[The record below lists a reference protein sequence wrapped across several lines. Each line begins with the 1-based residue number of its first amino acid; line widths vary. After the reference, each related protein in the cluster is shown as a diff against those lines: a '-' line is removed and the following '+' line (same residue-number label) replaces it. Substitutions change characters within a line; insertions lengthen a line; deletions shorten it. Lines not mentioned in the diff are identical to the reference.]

1 VRGGAAAPHHV
12 VNGVNGNAA
21 GPIVPAAP
29 ETPPQPA
36 NPVTVLHDVY
46 GDRMAS
52 GSFRGGETAIV
63 YTTTNLQQAMSAD
76 PGPAGFTVDDSD
88 AVVLGN
94 GFWIDVSAG
103 TYWGAGGNILTRFIV
118 KPSVIAQR
126 VHGHVLGAAS

>member
-1 VRGGAAAPHHV
+1 
-12 VNGVNGNAA
+12 
-21 GPIVPAAP
+21 VPAAP

-36 NPVTVLHDVY
+36 NPVTVLHEAGAKVPAGVKLGDHDVY